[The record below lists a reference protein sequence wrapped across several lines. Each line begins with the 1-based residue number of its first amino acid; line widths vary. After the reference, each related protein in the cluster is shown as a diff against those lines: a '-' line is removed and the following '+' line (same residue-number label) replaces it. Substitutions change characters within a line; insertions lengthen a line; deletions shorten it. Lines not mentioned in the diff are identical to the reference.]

1 MIVILEKILR
11 FKKVFFL
18 LNFLSFVGTRRN
30 GSLPLF
36 ENIFNLVLELINLL
50 LFLEPTSFLGDFMW
64 LANES
69 FKVNG
74 FKVQLYFIWLRKNI
88 TTWNWTFLFYHNK
101 LPFLCKRVNSDLLK
115 NNFLFRDWQHHFL
128 PFFSPFSLWKF
139 FLMVINLL
147 GKVPPLPILCTAM
160 LLS

>member
-1 MIVILEKILR
+1 MILEKILR

-88 TTWNWTFLFYHNK
+88 TT
-101 LPFLCKRVNSDLLK
+101 
-115 NNFLFRDWQHHFL
+115 
-128 PFFSPFSLWKF
+128 
-139 FLMVINLL
+139 
-147 GKVPPLPILCTAM
+147 
-160 LLS
+160 